1 MKENKENIANLAFS
15 SILAILV
22 LSFFISNTQF
32 FGLSRD
38 YENYKAIFS
47 GSTGDEVVL
56 ELFYRLLLELT
67 HDYKFIIFT
76 VLLLSLLL
84 KLTFFIKNM
93 VSKEGLIL
101 FVLYYALVSCWILDY
116 TQIRNGLCISI
127 LMFSVYYLF
136 NGKVTAFYIS
146 VLIAI
151 TAHWSAIPFLLLY
164 PYLHSARI
172 RFCGNIIAGLFVI
185 IYITGNTGE
194 IIMLIRNYGIGQKIG
209 NDGEVNLLNSLSL
222 IFITWFI
229 LSLQGLKQPI
239 KNNFIRF
246 FTFAFLQYVIFVMF
260 SLPVTAFRI
269 LEAYFFLMVTIGVFN
284 TDHKRSILILL
295 MKFAIIFY
303 MAFYYHVMFGVLNE

>member
-1 MKENKENIANLAFS
+1 MKENKENIANLAFF

-67 HDYKFIIFT
+67 HNYKFIIFT

-229 LSLQGLKQPI
+229 LSLQVLKQPI